1 MTMDDPIRNALKR
14 LSQGQDLAVEEAQAV
29 FSKIMGG
36 EATPAQ
42 IGALLMGLRVKG
54 ETRAELLGA
63 ARAMRGASIKIPVKL
78 GPDEVLMDTCG
89 TGGDSSNTFNIST
102 TVAFIVAACG
112 VKVAKHGNR
121 SITSR
126 SGSADCLEA
135 LGKDLNLTPEQVA
148 REIEEVGIGFL
159 FAPNL
164 HPAMRHAAGPR
175 RELGVRTIFNLLGP
189 LTNPAGANCQL
200 MGVFD
205 PGILSELAH
214 VLGELGLKRAW
225 VVHGEGGLDEVSICG
240 KTKVAQWSQGR
251 VDEFYISPED
261 AGLKSAPLEEI
272 RGGDAV
278 ENARLLRGILRGEIS
293 GPMLDVS
300 LLNAGAALVV
310 AGKADRVGEGVQLA
324 REAIAS
330 DRAKEVLNAYLGYH
344 H

>member
-1 MTMDDPIRNALKR
+1 MTVEDPVRNALKR
-14 LSQGQDLAVEEAQAV
+14 LSTGRDLTAKEAQAV
-29 FSKIMGG
+29 FSKIMDG
-36 EATPAQ
+36 EATPSQ

-54 ETRAELLGA
+54 ETRDEILGA
-63 ARAMRGASIKIPVKL
+63 ARAMRGASIKIPVRIRE
-78 GPDEVLMDTCG
+78 GEVLMDTCG

-135 LGKDLNLTPEQVA
+135 LGKDLDLTPEEVA
-148 REIEEVGIGFL
+148 REIEDVGIGFL

-175 RELGVRTIFNLLGP
+175 KELGIRTIFNILGP

-205 PGILSELAH
+205 PEIISQIAH
-214 VLGELGLKRAW
+214 VLGELGLKKAW
-225 VVHGEGGLDEVSICG
+225 VVHGEGGLDEVSISG
-240 KTKVAQWSQGR
+240 ETRVAQWDGAT
-251 VDEFYISPED
+251 VEEFTITPED
-261 AGLKSAPLEEI
+261 AGLKRAPLHEI
-272 RGGDAV
+272 RGGDAAK
-278 ENARLLRGILRGEIS
+278 NARLLREILSGVIS

-310 AGKADRVGEGVQLA
+310 AGKADDVREGVGIA
-324 REAIAS
+324 REAIDSGKAN
-330 DRAKEVLNAYLGYH
+330 EVLNAYLGYH